1 MSGTERI
8 ANDEGTAEEGQPGGA
23 GVDLPA
29 PDAPAP
35 DAPAPDD
42 SAVGEVQLDP
52 EHARLDLNA
61 EQWDDE

>member
-23 GVDLPA
+23 GVDP
-29 PDAPAP
+29 PAP

-42 SAVGEVQLDP
+42 SAVGEAQLDP
-52 EHARLDLNA
+52 EQARLDLNA